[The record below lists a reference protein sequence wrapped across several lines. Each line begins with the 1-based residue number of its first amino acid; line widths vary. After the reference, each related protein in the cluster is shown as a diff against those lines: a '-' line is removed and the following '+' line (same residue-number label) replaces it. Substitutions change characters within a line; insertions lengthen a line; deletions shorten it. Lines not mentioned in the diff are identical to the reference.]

1 MHIAFEDTCRRNKP
15 YESINP
21 SSPTP
26 PCDQGP
32 WALSPIDSFRP
43 SSTAV
48 QSWGSWERGASQLG
62 FRLREFAE
70 LLGHL
75 SPGKLHALLWEE
87 LKSNLTFV
95 GLKWIEASNLSLWC
109 KKTSVNHVG
118 SCGFIWLFLHSVS
131 QWMPRASSGRMTNLL
146 VANVLFILCIQSCS
160 SFLNSRVAYC
170 RFFCA
175 THICCRTSNVR
186 RLKSNGSGSSL
197 SGSGTTK
204 FFVFSTSN
212 HWNHPCRVPRGP
224 VTLIHTLAF
233 FWPPSKHRSLSRP
246 MPPK

>member
-109 KKTSVNHVG
+109 KKNICQP
-118 SCGFIWLFLHSVS
+118 CGFLWIHLTILALRIPMDAKGIIWPNDKPPRCERSFHPLHPEL
-131 QWMPRASSGRMTNLL
+131 QFFPEQ
-146 VANVLFILCIQSCS
+146 QSC
-160 SFLNSRVAYC
+160 L
-170 RFFCA
+170 
-175 THICCRTSNVR
+175 
-186 RLKSNGSGSSL
+186 L
-197 SGSGTTK
+197 
-204 FFVFSTSN
+204 
-212 HWNHPCRVPRGP
+212 
-224 VTLIHTLAF
+224 
-233 FWPPSKHRSLSRP
+233 
-246 MPPK
+246 